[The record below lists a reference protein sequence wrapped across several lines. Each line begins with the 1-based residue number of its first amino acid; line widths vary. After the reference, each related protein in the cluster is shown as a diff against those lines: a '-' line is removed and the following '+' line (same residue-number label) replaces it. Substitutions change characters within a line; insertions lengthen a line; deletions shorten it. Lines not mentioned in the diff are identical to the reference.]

1 LKSTDTWQQIVS
13 QKITIDH
20 DKCISCGACVEICP
34 FMVYDFSVLKTD
46 SKRKRKFPVPVYLE
60 DCFLCQSCQAQCPTD
75 AITIE
80 W

>member
-1 LKSTDTWQQIVS
+1 MVF
-13 QKITIDH
+13 KIE
-20 DKCISCGACVEICP
+20 KVAKG
-34 FMVYDFSVLKTD
+34 KK
-46 SKRKRKFPVPVYLE
+46 KRAVPVHQE

>member
-1 LKSTDTWQQIVS
+1 MALSDTWKQITT
-13 QKITIDH
+13 QRITVDPGR
-20 DKCISCGACVEICP
+20 CIGCGACATVCP
-34 FMVYDFSVLKTD
+34 FMVYQM
-46 SKRKRKFPVPVYLE
+46 RKSDRGKKIAVPVYQE

>member
-1 LKSTDTWQQIVS
+1 MNSSETWKQIVT
-13 QKITIDH
+13 QKITVDFE
-20 DKCISCGACVEICP
+20 KCIGCGACVQVCP
-34 FMVYDFSVLKTD
+34 FMVYELRPVEK
-46 SKRKRKFPVPVYLE
+46 KKKGFPVYQE

>member
-1 LKSTDTWQQIVS
+1 MLESDTLKQLAT
-13 QKITIDH
+13 QKITVDPE
-20 DKCISCGACVEICP
+20 KCTGCGTCLTVCP
-34 FMVYDFSVLKTD
+34 FMVYEMKKGEKGGKVAEALF
-46 SKRKRKFPVPVYLE
+46 LE